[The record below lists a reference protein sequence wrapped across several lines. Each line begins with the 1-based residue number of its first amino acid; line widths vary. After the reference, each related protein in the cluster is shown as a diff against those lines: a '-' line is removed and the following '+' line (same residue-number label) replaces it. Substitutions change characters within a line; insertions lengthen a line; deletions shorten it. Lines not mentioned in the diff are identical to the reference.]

1 MLLKKGEFKSAGC
14 ENQAQ
19 SISSDFLLWIDF

>member
-1 MLLKKGEFKSAGC
+1 MLMKKGEFKSAGS

-19 SISSDFLLWIDF
+19 SVSSDFLLWIDF